1 MGKILF
7 FGSEY
12 FVSRLKIKTE
22 MSYITGKETFQLQ
35 DQLKYFF
42 L

>member
-12 FVSRLKIKTE
+12 FVNRLKMKIG
-22 MSYITGKETFQLQ
+22 MSFIIGKDTVQLHV
-35 DQLKYFF
+35 QLKYFF